1 MLRSMLE
8 VPSMDCKSKVEPG
21 AAAQHAHLPET
32 VCQLGCGEDEAAFDE
47 KLKAVMQANP
57 GTETSKTDAG

>member
-1 MLRSMLE
+1 
-8 VPSMDCKSKVEPG
+8 MDCKSKVEPG

-47 KLKAVMQANP
+47 KLKAIMQAKLRS
-57 GTETSKTDAG
+57 GTSKTDAG